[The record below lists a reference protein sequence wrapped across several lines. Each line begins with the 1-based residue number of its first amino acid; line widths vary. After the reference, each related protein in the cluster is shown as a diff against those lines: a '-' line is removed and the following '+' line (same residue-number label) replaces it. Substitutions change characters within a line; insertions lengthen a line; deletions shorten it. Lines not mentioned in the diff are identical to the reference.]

1 MALIGTVM
9 AAKRLVQHH
18 TAPQPNAQMASAEVG
33 YAATVALRGY
43 AGIADEPWHPD
54 GGGQPLPI
62 RDVRAERPELRLC
75 VCAVE
80 AYICVDGHT
89 HTHTHTPQR
98 KKQNK

>member
-9 AAKRLVQHH
+9 AATRLVQHH

-54 GGGQPLPI
+54 RGGQPLPV
-62 RDVRAERPELRLC
+62 RHVRAERPELRLHVCVRAC
-75 VCAVE
+75 VCA
-80 AYICVDGHT
+80 CVCV
-89 HTHTHTPQR
+89 
-98 KKQNK
+98 